1 MFHFFEQREKTLTP
15 PPFMLSG
22 ISRRGYG
29 CRDCAGDGVDST
41 GDAYSPRR

>member
-1 MFHFFEQREKTLTP
+1 MFHFFEQREKTLT

-29 CRDCAGDGVDST
+29 CRDCAGGGVDST